1 MKKNFVYAMMSAI
14 ALSGAVSF
22 SACSS
27 SEEIVDNPDYNPEK
41 NAVKTQFTIS
51 FPNNVVKTRQSAST
65 VQAAQTI
72 ASFRGMEHIVLY
84 PFVAEGAVN
93 TDPIASTAQKLGDA
107 IALTSMIKPTETDL
121 STSPNT
127 IPVGALT
134 EASNSVLYNNVSI
147 PVGTGSFLFYGKAID
162 ATGGN
167 FVNGSLTMT
176 GTEPSSIGFSPV
188 QIYPSS
194 TTASSTGAALATYL
208 STIARAANWKGC
220 ADDANKDETWYNS
233 GLGDLY
239 TKFKSLKA
247 GSSKTAQAAVQDLYT
262 TIMNNTDAV
271 SVAIKAAITNT
282 TYVSSSAG
290 GTLEFT
296 AAIGNTAAT
305 NYPGDVNLPDGAAKL
320 SFDDSTTPTFTQVI
334 NGTGNTGDV
343 VAKFTD
349 YVYPASLYYY
359 CNSGIKTSNSSQ
371 KGLYDGNK
379 TWTEITG
386 GYTSGT
392 AVSPS
397 TRSVAILDPIQYG
410 VGRLDATVTT
420 GATTLYD
427 KKGEAYD
434 ATAGFTITGILIGGQ
449 KPVKYDFTTRT
460 DAISPETSVP
470 EYTIYDNITKSQSS
484 TLTATTSGS
493 GVNYT
498 LALETIK
505 DQIVYVAVEL
515 VNTGA
520 DFEGIDGVVPAG
532 CKFYLVAE
540 LDPTAATTGYNATT
554 MNQVFKQD
562 YKTIVRFTIPAG
574 SPNTTTGF
582 TENTTGLGKAYNTIP
597 DLRAPELELGLS
609 VNLEWQPGLEFDVNF

>member
-27 SEEIVDNPDYNPEK
+27 NEEIVDNPDYNPEK

-72 ASFRGMEHIVLY
+72 ASFRGMDQIVLY

-343 VAKFTD
+343 EAKFTD